1 VADRA
6 GPGGIEQA
14 RTWYIVESQSGITA
28 SLTHGNAHFCRD
40 LSPVHATGAH
50 LEHDRPAVDG
60 GPVPIP
66 ITFAA
71 PSALVML
78 SN

>member
-1 VADRA
+1 
-6 GPGGIEQA
+6 
-14 RTWYIVESQSGITA
+14 
-28 SLTHGNAHFCRD
+28 

-71 PSALVML
+71 PFCFSDAVELISKEL
-78 SN
+78 FRGSPQPQYI